1 MTVRPDPQPTGA
13 TRWDVLSEEDQKRVR
28 RLLTID
34 PDDNLDDVI
43 ARAERALQI
52 LRGEKS

>member
-1 MTVRPDPQPTGA
+1 MNPTDRSSGA
-13 TRWDVLSEEDQKRVR
+13 TRWDALSEEDQKRVR